1 MSRRILSVLMLLAL
15 VSSVFASNGT
25 QIGTVGARS
34 TAMGS
39 AFRGL
44 ADDWSTVYYNPAGAT
59 QFGKWEIGFSAGM
72 IMPRGSYE
80 AYPYPAAPFTGMKSG
95 AVDAT
100 ARNFLVPALGIFY
113 KPCEKWTVGLGV
125 YAPNG
130 LGTEWDLFDTPA
142 GYGPSAMTKEKELYS
157 DHQVI
162 DIQPT
167 VAYKVT
173 DKFSVGLGV
182 KYTWGK
188 MVMDQVAFPYNPLLE
203 RSEVAPG
210 IIMSSWEQINAGL
223 SQIHVLD
230 PRVPANLPWNEDW
243 NRLIATSNLDGSGSA
258 FGANLGLLY
267 KVSDK
272 LSVGLSGRYST
283 DLKLKGSMKTL
294 LILPTNASYMQ
305 ALGLASQDVAAMDP
319 AKAAKLME
327 AAGAF
332 SGQPYPDATE
342 DIDGIEADLP
352 LPWVAGIGVA
362 YKPICKLTL
371 TADVSLT
378 NWSAWDEVE
387 VKKGDDVLQTL
398 LLDWENTMEIGV
410 GAEYL
415 AWDAGCKKL
424 FVRLGGYTVPSP
436 VPDETMNPTL
446 LDPNTRTVVT
456 GGLGL
461 HMGKLAV
468 DLAYEN
474 VMFGEKDI
482 TEYNPVDSPDG
493 MYENFAGKY
502 NFHANV
508 FTLAVS
514 YSIP

>member
-1 MSRRILSVLMLLAL
+1 MSRRMLSVLMLLAL

-25 QIGTVGARS
+25 QIGTVGAKS

-44 ADDWSTVYYNPAGAT
+44 ADDWSAVYFNPAGAT

-80 AYPYPAAPFTGMKSG
+80 AYPYPAAPFAGMKTED
-95 AVDAT
+95 VDAE
-100 ARNFLVPALGIFY
+100 ARNFLVPAFGIFY

-130 LGTEWDLFDTPA
+130 LGTEWDLMDVPA
-142 GYGPSAMTKEKELYS
+142 GYGPSAMTKEKEHFS

-167 VAYKVT
+167 AAYKVT

-188 MVMDQVAFPYNPLLE
+188 MVLDQVALPFNPLLPH
-203 RSEVAPG
+203 AATLATFG
-210 IIMSSWEQINAGL
+210 
-223 SQIHVLD
+223 
-230 PRVPANLPWNEDW
+230 LPWSADY
-243 NRLIATSNLDGSGSA
+243 NRLIAASNLDGSGSA

-267 KVSDK
+267 KFSDK

-283 DLKLKGSMKTL
+283 DLKLKGSMKTKI
-294 LILPTNASYMQ
+294 ILPTNATYYG
-305 ALGLASQDVAAMDP
+305 ALVAAAQNP
-319 AKAAKLME
+319 AYADYAQLLTQ

-332 SGQPYPDATE
+332 SGATYLDE
-342 DIDGIEADLP
+342 EIDDIEAALP

-362 YKPICKLTL
+362 YKPICRLTL
-371 TADVSLT
+371 TADVSMT

-387 VKKGDDVLQTL
+387 VKQGDDVIQTL
-398 LLDWENTMEIGV
+398 LLDWENTLEIGL

-424 FVRLGGYTVPSP
+424 FVRAGGYTVPSP

-446 LDPNTRTVVT
+446 LDPNTRTVIT
-456 GGLGL
+456 AGLGL

-482 TEYNPVDSPDG
+482 TEYYPVNSPDG

>member
-1 MSRRILSVLMLLAL
+1 MSRRMLSVFMLLAL

-25 QIGTVGARS
+25 QIGTVGAKS

-44 ADDWSTVYYNPAGAT
+44 ADDWSAAYFNPAGAT

-80 AYPYPAAPFTGMKSG
+80 AYPYPVAPFAGMKTG

-142 GYGPSAMTKEKELYS
+142 GYGPSAMTKEKENFS

-188 MVMDQVAFPYNPLLE
+188 MVMDRAAFPFNPLL
-203 RSEVAPG
+203 AN
-210 IIMSSWEQINAGL
+210 WAAINGGL
-223 SQIHVLD
+223 AMVNAMN
-230 PRVPANLPWNEDW
+230 PAVPANLPWNADW
-243 NRLIATSNLDGSGSA
+243 NRLIAANNLDGSGSA

-267 KVSDK
+267 KFSDK
-272 LSVGLSGRYST
+272 LSVGVSGRYST
-283 DLKLKGSMKTL
+283 DLKLKGSMKTTV
-294 LILPTNASYMQ
+294 ILPTNATYATLLSNV
-305 ALGLASQDVAAMDP
+305 GNTLAAIPAYAAYAP
-319 AKAAKLME
+319 SFLQ

-332 SGQPYPDATE
+332 SGATYLNE
-342 DIDGIEADLP
+342 DVDGIEAALP

-362 YKPICKLTL
+362 FKPICKLTL
-371 TADVSLT
+371 TADASLT
-378 NWSAWDEVE
+378 NWSAWDQVE
-387 VKKGDDVLQTL
+387 VKKDGEVLETL
-398 LLDWENTMEIGV
+398 LLDWENTLEIGI

-424 FVRLGGYTVPSP
+424 FVRAGGYTVPSP

-446 LDPNTRTVVT
+446 LDPNTVLT

-461 HMGKLAV
+461 VCGKLSV

-482 TEYNPVDSPDG
+482 TEYNPANSATG
-493 MYENFAGKY
+493 LYENFAGKY
-502 NFHANV
+502 NFKANV
-508 FTLAVS
+508 FTLAVT